1 MVNGLLTTG
10 DAAAQAGLTPRR
22 LQQLAHALRAHGVAL
37 PQAPYGQGTLWP
49 PEVVEALKEHK
60 GQGLEALLQ
69 DPRLQ
74 GYRAAPE
81 PLAAALAVG
90 EVLEVVWGLRHVL
103 NSLARNDSY
112 NRWGSVFRDTFGGL
126 E

>member
-1 MVNGLLTTG
+1 MNGMLSTS

-22 LQQLAHALRAHGVAL
+22 LQQLAHALRAHGVRL

-49 PEVVEALKEHK
+49 PEVVEALRELK
-60 GQGLEALLQ
+60 GQGLEVLLQ

-74 GYRAAPE
+74 AYHTTPE

-90 EVLEVVWGLRHVL
+90 EVLEVVSGVRHVL
-103 NSLARNDSY
+103 KTLARNDTY
-112 NRWGSVFRDTFGGL
+112 NRWGSVFKNTFGGL

>member
-1 MVNGLLTTG
+1 MNGFLSTG
-10 DAAAQAGLTPRR
+10 DAAVQAGLTPRR
-22 LQQLAHALRAHGVAL
+22 LQQLANALRAHGVKL

-49 PEVVEALKEHK
+49 PEVVEALRELK

-74 GYRAAPE
+74 SYRAHPE
-81 PLAAALAVG
+81 ALAAALAVG
-90 EVLEVVWGLRHVL
+90 EALEVAWGLRRAL
-103 NSLARNDSY
+103 NTLARNDD
-112 NRWGSVFRDTFGGL
+112 RWGSVFKSTFGGL

>member
-1 MVNGLLTTG
+1 MNGLLSTG

-22 LQQLAHALRAHGVAL
+22 LQQLAHALRAHGVRL

-49 PEVVEALKEHK
+49 PEVVEALRELK

-69 DPRLQ
+69 DHRLEA
-74 GYRAAPE
+74 YRAHPE
-81 PLAAALAVG
+81 ALAAALAVG
-90 EVLEVVWGLRHVL
+90 EALEEVWGVRKVL
-103 NSLARNDSY
+103 NTLARNDRH
-112 NRWGSVFRDTFGGL
+112 NRWGSVFRDAFGGV

>member
-1 MVNGLLTTG
+1 MNGFLTTG
-10 DAAAQAGLTPRR
+10 DAAAQTGLTPRR
-22 LQQLAHALRAHGVAL
+22 LQQLAHALRAHGVRL

-49 PEVVEALKEHK
+49 PEVVEALKELK

-74 GYRAAPE
+74 AYRAAPE

-90 EVLEVVWGLRHVL
+90 EALEAVWGVRHAL
-103 NSLARNDSY
+103 NTLARNDPY
-112 NRWGSVFRDTFGGL
+112 NRFGSVFRNTFGGL
-126 E
+126 G

>member
-1 MVNGLLTTG
+1 MNGMLSTS

-22 LQQLAHALRAHGVAL
+22 LQQLANALRARGVNL

-49 PEVVEALKEHK
+49 PEVVEALRELK

-74 GYRAAPE
+74 GYRGTPE

-90 EVLEVVWGLRHVL
+90 EALEVAWGLRHAL
-103 NSLARNDSY
+103 NTLARNDPH
-112 NRWGSVFRDTFGGL
+112 NRWGGVFRNTFGGVV
-126 E
+126 

>member
-1 MVNGLLTTG
+1 MNGMLTTS

-22 LQQLAHALRAHGVAL
+22 LQQLANALRAHGVNL

-74 GYRAAPE
+74 PYRATPE

-90 EVLEVVWGLRHVL
+90 EALEVVWGLRYVL
-103 NSLARNDSY
+103 KTLARNDPY
-112 NRWGSVFRDTFGGL
+112 NRFGSVFRNTFGGL
-126 E
+126 G

>member
-1 MVNGLLTTG
+1 MNGMLTTSS
-10 DAAAQAGLTPRR
+10 AAAQAGLTPRR
-22 LQQLAHALRAHGVAL
+22 LQQLAHALRAHGVNL

-49 PEVVEALKEHK
+49 PEVVEAVKDHK
-60 GQGLEALLQ
+60 GEGLEVLLQ

-74 GYRAAPE
+74 GYRATPE

-90 EVLEVVWGLRHVL
+90 EVLEVVWGVRQAL
-103 NSLARNDSY
+103 SALARNDPH
-112 NRWGSVFRDTFGGL
+112 NRFGSVFRNTFGGL

>member
-1 MVNGLLTTG
+1 MNGMLTTS
-10 DAAAQAGLTPRR
+10 DAAAQAGLTARR
-22 LQQLAHALRAHGVAL
+22 LQQLANALRAHGVNL

-49 PEVVEALKEHK
+49 PEVVEALRELK

-74 GYRAAPE
+74 GYRTTPE

-90 EVLEVVWGLRHVL
+90 EVLEVAWGVRKAL
-103 NSLARNDSY
+103 NTLARNDPH
-112 NRWGSVFRDTFGGL
+112 NRFGNVFRDAFGGV

>member
-1 MVNGLLTTG
+1 MLTTG

-22 LQQLAHALRAHGVAL
+22 LQQLANALRAHGVRL

-49 PEVVEALKEHK
+49 PEVIDAVKEHK
-60 GQGLEALLQ
+60 GQPLEALLQ

-74 GYRAAPE
+74 AYRATPE

-90 EVLEVVWGLRHVL
+90 EVLEVAWGMRHVL
-103 NSLARNDSY
+103 KTLARNDTY
-112 NRWGSVFRDTFGGL
+112 NRFGSVFRNTFGGL
-126 E
+126 G

>member
-1 MVNGLLTTG
+1 MVNGMLTTG

-22 LQQLAHALRAHGVAL
+22 LQQLAHALRAHGVRL

-49 PEVVEALKEHK
+49 PEVIDAVKDHK
-60 GQGLEALLQ
+60 GEALEALLQ

-74 GYRAAPE
+74 AYHATPE

-90 EVLEVVWGLRHVL
+90 EALEVVWGVRQAL
-103 NSLARNDSY
+103 NTLARNDTL
-112 NRWGSVFRDTFGGL
+112 NRWGSVFRDTFGGV

>member
-1 MVNGLLTTG
+1 MNGFLSTG

-22 LQQLAHALRAHGVAL
+22 LQQLANALRAHGVRL

-49 PEVVEALKEHK
+49 PEVVEAVKEHK

-74 GYRAAPE
+74 SYRAHPE
-81 PLAAALAVG
+81 DLAAALAVG
-90 EVLEVVWGLRHVL
+90 EVLEVVSGLRHVL
-103 NSLARNDSY
+103 NVLARNDNF
-112 NRWGSVFRDTFGGL
+112 NRFGSVFRNTFGGL
-126 E
+126 G

>member
-1 MVNGLLTTG
+1 MNGFLSTG

-22 LQQLAHALRAHGVAL
+22 LQQLAHALRAHGVRL
-37 PQAPYGQGTLWP
+37 PQGPYGQGTLWP
-49 PEVVEALKEHK
+49 AEVVEAVRELR
-60 GQGLEALLQ
+60 GRPLEDLLQ

-74 GYRAAPE
+74 GYRATPE

-90 EVLEVVWGLRHVL
+90 EVLEVVWGVRHAL
-103 NSLARNDSY
+103 NALARNDGY
-112 NRWGSVFRDTFGGL
+112 NRFGSVFRATFGGV

>member
-1 MVNGLLTTG
+1 MNGMLTTS

-22 LQQLAHALRAHGVAL
+22 LQQLAHALRAHGVNL

-49 PEVVEALKEHK
+49 PEVVEALRELK

-69 DPRLQ
+69 DHRLQ
-74 GYRAAPE
+74 AYRAHPE
-81 PLAAALAVG
+81 ALAAVLAVG
-90 EVLEVVWGLRHVL
+90 EALEAVWGVRHAL
-103 NSLARNDSY
+103 NVLARNDS
-112 NRWGSVFRDTFGGL
+112 RWGSVFRNTFGGL

>member
-1 MVNGLLTTG
+1 MLNGMLTTG
-10 DAAAQAGLTPRR
+10 DAAERAGLTPRR

-37 PQAPYGQGTLWP
+37 PQGPYGQGTLWP
-49 PEVVEALKEHK
+49 PEVVEAVKELK
-60 GQGLEALLQ
+60 GRPLEVLLQ

-74 GYRAAPE
+74 GYRATPE

-90 EVLEVVWGLRHVL
+90 EVLEVVWGVRRVL
-103 NSLARNDSY
+103 NSLARNDTL